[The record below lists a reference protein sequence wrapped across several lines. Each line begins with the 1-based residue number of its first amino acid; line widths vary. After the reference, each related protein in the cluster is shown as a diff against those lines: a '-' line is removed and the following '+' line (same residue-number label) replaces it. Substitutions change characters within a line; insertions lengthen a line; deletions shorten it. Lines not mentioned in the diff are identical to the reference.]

1 LRKSKASLQREINR
15 KELQRQQYIMQ
26 ESDNSLYGRAS
37 ISIKSIMIGA
47 DEDGREFAM
56 CKKPLGRS
64 ARLTSAD
71 IIEVTRQAG
80 EQMPA
85 AAWVVTRRYSEF
97 HELNKRLRARY
108 PQVKALEFPR
118 RHMPMLKLQKDLLEK
133 RRVLLEKYLGALL
146 QVPAI
151 CRSREL
157 RAFLSQQSLRPA
169 TAATGPAGVEVD
181 SKDFVTRIYNS
192 VTDGMEE
199 FLGNIPV
206 LDQLSLA
213 GQHLISAA
221 ATQLQATGGTAAT
234 PHPAGAR
241 AADAEVAASAEAE
254 AELAA
259 LGAAARDG
267 GDLNVQQLEP
277 FVKPI
282 CDLFLEVFEL
292 NRENNWLRG
301 RAVVLVLQQLLGGT
315 VERRVRDAARGLL
328 SDEEGVARSLGWA
341 AEAVWP
347 GGGARA
353 QPPARSAAEK
363 GRSAREAGVVLAGL
377 VPDLVGSVVGRSN
390 AQAAARRMM
399 AMMNN
404 ERLK

>member
-1 LRKSKASLQREINR
+1 
-15 KELQRQQYIMQ
+15 
-26 ESDNSLYGRAS
+26 
-37 ISIKSIMIGA
+37 
-47 DEDGREFAM
+47 
-56 CKKPLGRS
+56 
-64 ARLTSAD
+64 
-71 IIEVTRQAG
+71 
-80 EQMPA
+80 
-85 AAWVVTRRYSEF
+85 
-97 HELNKRLRARY
+97 
-108 PQVKALEFPR
+108 
-118 RHMPMLKLQKDLLEK
+118 
-133 RRVLLEKYLGALL
+133 
-146 QVPAI
+146 
-151 CRSREL
+151 
-157 RAFLSQQSLRPA
+157 
-169 TAATGPAGVEVD
+169 
-181 SKDFVTRIYNS
+181 
-192 VTDGMEE
+192 MEE

-221 ATQLQATGGTAAT
+221 ATQLQATGGPAPSPAAG
-234 PHPAGAR
+234 PHAT
-241 AADAEVAASAEAE
+241 DEEVAASAEAE

-259 LGAAARDG
+259 LGSAK
-267 GDLNVQQLEP
+267 DLNMQLEP

-328 SDEEGVARSLGWA
+328 SDEEGIARTLNWA

-347 GGGARA
+347 GGGARV
-353 QPPARSAAEK
+353 QPPARSAAER

-377 VPDLVGSVVGRSN
+377 VPDLAGSVVGRAN